1 VPGVSRR
8 RSLLVL
14 LLTMVAVAWLTR
26 ETFAARNG
34 SSRQETLSFLLAG
47 ALVLGTY
54 LSGGWPSRGRGRRL
68 RVVGPV
74 LTGLLLVVAFAVLG
88 WLTSWIG
95 PLDNGAD
102 AMERNARALSTLGLV
117 ALALAGAAEELFY
130 RGALFERVRLP
141 VLTTALAH
149 MVTTLPAGNVAL
161 TLSAGFLGVVLGMT
175 RRTSGGWRA
184 PAVSHVVWALV
195 SVWWLA

>member
-1 VPGVSRR
+1 
-8 RSLLVL
+8 VL
-14 LLTMVAVAWLTR
+14 LLTMVVVGWLTR
-26 ETFAARNG
+26 ETFHAVRG

-54 LSGGWPSRGRGRRL
+54 LSGGWPVAGRRGRR

-74 LTGLLLVVAFAVLG
+74 LTGVLLVVAFWVLG
-88 WLTSWIG
+88 ALTSWIG
-95 PLDNGAD
+95 PLDNGAE
-102 AMERNARALSTLGLV
+102 AMERNARALSGLGLV
-117 ALALAGAAEELFY
+117 ALVLAGGAEELFY

-141 VLTTALAH
+141 VFTTALAH

-161 TLSAGFLGVVLGMT
+161 TLSAGFLGGVLGTT
-175 RRTSGGWRA
+175 RRTSGGWWA
-184 PAVSHVVWALV
+184 PAVSHVVWAVL